1 MKSRDKLLLALIGLN
16 ILASVLHYGHNMWF
30 FSQYPEPSWINPGKI
45 DRFWFFMTAFAL
57 LGVYW
62 QLKGARWRS
71 TLALVLYSLM
81 SLLVLGHYFYGSF
94 FAIPFQIHLFIWIEA
109 LCALAL
115 LGYVARA
122 LFNDG
127 DRQAATSLPL

>member
-1 MKSRDKLLLALIGLN
+1 MKSHHKLLPALVGLN
-16 ILASVLHYGHNMWF
+16 ILASLLHYGHNMWF
-30 FSQYPEPSWINPGKI
+30 FSRYPEPSWINPGKI

-62 QLKGARWRS
+62 HLSGARWRS
-71 TLALVLYSLM
+71 ALSLVLYSLM

-94 FAIPFQIHLFIWIEA
+94 FAIPLDIHLFIWTEA

-115 LGYVARA
+115 LGYVSWVFFKTGR
-122 LFNDG
+122 G
-127 DRQAATSLPL
+127 QPAT